1 MLQLIQCLRRVEELS
16 RGGGEPEKLSDD
28 EILELFESGGP
39 TPIGEKWHR
48 KYEKW
53 KMMGRK

>member
-1 MLQLIQCLRRVEELS
+1 MLQLIQCQRRVEELS

-28 EILELFESGGP
+28 KILELFESGGP
-39 TPIGEKWHR
+39 TPIGEKWLR
-48 KYEKW
+48 NYEKW